1 MAEYWT
7 GKKWVSD
14 AGKSVADLIG
24 VPKIYK
30 GARGDGQMY
39 STIIPRA
46 MANATYKGIEP
57 THRLVR
63 VFMSPELCKECDI
76 HVLRSHNGSMIVY
89 HGTPRNYYPEY
100 FIVNNE

>member
-1 MAEYWT
+1 M
-7 GKKWVSD
+7 SD

-30 GARGDGQMY
+30 GAQGEGQMY

-46 MANATYKGIEP
+46 MFNDTYTGIVP
-57 THRLVR
+57 NGLVTR
-63 VFMSPELCKECDI
+63 KNSEECDI
-76 HVLRSHNGSMIVY
+76 HVLKSKKGGMIVY

-100 FIVNNE
+100 FIINNE